1 MSRWSSLQQSEI
13 ASLFILRAMFLA
25 FATVLALIRSGIR
38 GRVPLHTVKIDAMGR
53 ARPDQNNASDAAR
66 LAGPEEIEC
75 AAILARGAVSA

>member
-1 MSRWSSLQQSEI
+1 MTRWSTLQPSEI
-13 ASLFILRAMFLA
+13 ASLFILGAMVLA
-25 FATVLALIRSGIR
+25 FVTVLAVMRSGGR

-53 ARPDQNNASDAAR
+53 ARPDQNNAFDTAR